1 MGSEVKVDFTRWY
14 SLSFI
19 LLFLSLSLPL
29 SRAGG
34 AVYVRAEFCGSS
46 FFLKFSSQ
54 DAKMTLRQ
62 LREYGGMITQL
73 GHLPL
78 FVMTFVVGYEM
89 LRYLWITS
97 FE

>member
-1 MGSEVKVDFTRWY
+1 VC
-14 SLSFI
+14 
-19 LLFLSLSLPL
+19 
-29 SRAGG
+29 
-34 AVYVRAEFCGSS
+34 VRAEFCGDAS

-78 FVMTFVVGYEM
+78 FVMTFVVGYKM

>member
-1 MGSEVKVDFTRWY
+1 MTQNCE
-14 SLSFI
+14 L
-19 LLFLSLSLPL
+19 
-29 SRAGG
+29 
-34 AVYVRAEFCGSS
+34 
-46 FFLKFSSQ
+46 
-54 DAKMTLRQ
+54 TLRQ